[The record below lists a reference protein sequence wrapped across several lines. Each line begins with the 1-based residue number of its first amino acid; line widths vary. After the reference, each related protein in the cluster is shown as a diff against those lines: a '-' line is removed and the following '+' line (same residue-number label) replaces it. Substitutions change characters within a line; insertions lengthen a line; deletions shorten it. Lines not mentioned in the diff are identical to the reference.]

1 MSGRRILLD
10 AGNTRLKW
18 AVVEDGHWHA
28 TGRSDYSDW
37 SALTAQLKADPRCFV
52 ASVASLEHERQLAAL
67 LEAAGLTPA
76 WLRAEARFGDV
87 KNTYSN
93 PHQLGA
99 DRWMG
104 LIAARQ
110 RIADEAVLVVSV
122 GTAMTVDALSADGTF
137 LGGVIVP
144 GVHLMQQALRQGTA
158 RIDEVGGAWQAFPN
172 TTAAAVQSG
181 IVAALCGAIAQ
192 QHARLAEVAGM
203 TPRCLLTGGDAE
215 KVLSHL
221 RIPAEHVPALV
232 LEGIDCVAR
241 GTAAS

>member
-37 SALTAQLKADPRCFV
+37 SALTAQLKADPHCFV
-52 ASVASLEHERQLAAL
+52 ASVASPEHERQLAAL
-67 LEAAGLTPA
+67 LEVAGLTPA
-76 WLRAEARFGDV
+76 WLRAETRFGDV

-110 RIADEAVLVVSV
+110 RTDEAVLVVSV
-122 GTAMTVDALSADGTF
+122 GTAMTVDALSVDGTF

-144 GVHLMQQALRQGTA
+144 GVHLMQQALRQGTS
-158 RIDEVGGAWQAFPN
+158 RIDEVVGAWQAFPN
-172 TTAAAVQSG
+172 ATAAAVQSG

-203 TPRCLLTGGDAE
+203 VPRCLLTGGDAE

-221 RIPAEHVPALV
+221 RISAEHVPELV

>member
-37 SALTAQLKADPRCFV
+37 SALTAQLKADTHCFV

-67 LEAAGLTPA
+67 LEVAGLTPA
-76 WLRAEARFGDV
+76 WLRAETRFGDV

-110 RIADEAVLVVSV
+110 RTDEAVLVVSV
-122 GTAMTVDALSADGTF
+122 GTAMTVDALSVDGTF

-144 GVHLMQQALRQGTA
+144 GVHLMQQALRQGTS
-158 RIDEVGGAWQAFPN
+158 RIDEVVGAWQAFPN
-172 TTAAAVQSG
+172 ATAPAVQSG

-203 TPRCLLTGGDAE
+203 VPRCLLTGGDAE

-221 RIPAEHVPALV
+221 RISAEHVPELV